1 MLLDYK
7 TANLFRPFWSVNSP
21 DVLLEV
27 GHGGH
32 GAGDEGL
39 LQRSRRTKKTLKL
52 QRSLLVQT

>member
-1 MLLDYK
+1 MLFSYK

-21 DVLLEV
+21 DVLLKV

-39 LQRSRRTKKTLKL
+39 LQRSRRTKETLKF
-52 QRSLLVQT
+52 QGSLLVQT